1 MVTHSESDREVPGS
15 FLFTDV
21 VGFTEFTET
30 FGDAAAIAVLDLQ
43 AELIRKAVA
52 DGPARVVKE
61 LGDGAMLWFGEAGH
75 ALSAAATLSGRL
87 EEARLRR
94 TMPLAVRMGLHHG
107 SAVARGG
114 DLVGHAV
121 NVAARISALA
131 GPGELLVSDEVV
143 IAADHVPDAI
153 SLEPVGPVPVR
164 GVERPIWL
172 HRVSGG
178 A

>member
-1 MVTHSESDREVPGS
+1 MTSPDADGAVAGA

-30 FGDAAAIAVLDLQ
+30 FGDAAAVAVLDLQ
-43 AELIRKAVA
+43 SDLILKAIA

-75 ALSAAATLSGRL
+75 ALQAATALSHRL
-87 EEARLRR
+87 EDARLRR

-107 SAVARGG
+107 SAVPRGG

-131 GPGELLVSDEVV
+131 GPGELLVSDDVV
-143 IAADHVPDAI
+143 LAADRIADGI
-153 SLEPVGPVPVR
+153 QLEPVGPVPVR

-172 HRVSGG
+172 YRASGG
-178 A
+178 G

>member
-1 MVTHSESDREVPGS
+1 MTPPEPDRSIAGA

-30 FGDAAAIAVLDLQ
+30 LGDAAAVALLDAQSDLIDKAIAG
-43 AELIRKAVA
+43 
-52 DGPARVVKE
+52 GPARLVKE
-61 LGDGAMLWFGEAGH
+61 LGDGAMLWFGDASH
-75 ALSAAATLSGRL
+75 ALSSSVALSRLLEDARL
-87 EEARLRR
+87 ERVV
-94 TMPLAVRMGLHHG
+94 PLAVRMGLHHG

-114 DLVGHAV
+114 DLVGHTV

-143 IAADHVPDAI
+143 IAADGPPDDI
-153 SLEPVGPVPVR
+153 VLQPVGPVPVR

-172 HRVSGG
+172 HRASSG
-178 A
+178 

>member
-1 MVTHSESDREVPGS
+1 VTPPEPDRSVPGA

-21 VGFTEFTET
+21 VGFTEFTEA
-30 FGDAAAIAVLDLQ
+30 FGDAAAVDVLDLQ
-43 AELIRKAVA
+43 AELIEKAVA

-75 ALSAAATLSGRL
+75 ALSASVTLSRQL
-87 EEARLRR
+87 ADARLQR

-114 DLVGHAV
+114 DLVGHTV

-131 GPGELLVSDEVV
+131 GPGELLVSDDVV
-143 IAADHVPDAI
+143 IAADRIPDAI
-153 SLEPVGPVPVR
+153 RLEPVGPVPVR

-172 HRVSGG
+172 HRASGG
-178 A
+178 L

>member
-1 MVTHSESDREVPGS
+1 VTPAESEGSIPGA

-21 VGFTEFTET
+21 VGFTEYTET
-30 FGDAAAIAVLDLQ
+30 FGDAAAVDVLDLQ
-43 AELIRKAVA
+43 SELIEKAIA

-75 ALSAAATLSGRL
+75 ALRASVALSRQM

-94 TMPLAVRMGLHHG
+94 TMPLSVRMGLHHG

-143 IAADHVPDAI
+143 IAADRVPDAI
-153 SLEPVGPVPVR
+153 RLEPIGPVPVR

-172 HRVSGG
+172 HRASGG
-178 A
+178 S